1 MYKQPQQ
8 PTPRN
13 VVKQTPLNTQ
23 EILQRL
29 MKKNSKSK
37 IQLIDIADDT
47 KIVKNEKFVSKS
59 PCSGWQSFRN
69 QSSEKAIH
77 KIRHQSNEDLQK
89 TLKKPCH
96 LNHVSSMIGF
106 QQKDV
111 IQNANAFLREK
122 NLENKLDTLTQ
133 QISKLREKSEQLE
146 LQNKLL
152 FDNLQKYKCEGNQE
166 RNALLERLDHMIEM
180 QQKQEENL
188 QHIKTLFSDN
198 SRRIKTQ
205 QSQPKQRSFG
215 KSAYMG
221 FNI

>member
-1 MYKQPQQ
+1 M
-8 PTPRN
+8 
-13 VVKQTPLNTQ
+13 NT
-23 EILQRL
+23 
-29 MKKNSKSK
+29 KV
-37 IQLIDIADDT
+37 
-47 KIVKNEKFVSKS
+47 VKNEKYISKS
-59 PCSGWQSFRN
+59 PCSGWQSVRN

-106 QQKDV
+106 QQKDY

-133 QISKLREKSEQLE
+133 QVSKLKEKSEQLE

-152 FDNLQKYKCEGNQE
+152 FDNLQKYKSEGNQE
-166 RNALLERLDHMIEM
+166 RNVLLERLDHMIEM

-205 QSQPKQRSFG
+205 QSQPKLRSFG

-221 FNI
+221 FNV